1 MPELGICDQKN
12 SSGPHVCS
20 LLAPHAK
27 LEGKSLWCQGKPG
40 ESDHFGSREEA
51 GPRPREEQ
59 RALLLRAWQAMNQQG
74 QQHQEATQKCSLGL
88 IPVLL
93 KHYLYFNKIPKW
105 LVCKLKCEKYTLDNK
120 GSWEVQNTSSK
131 PELLHRKDAQSGGKQ
146 KRTSKL
152 ARPWF
157 KSRVDHLL
165 VEHSSAG
172 HSSSE
177 SQQGC
182 EV

>member
-1 MPELGICDQKN
+1 MV
-12 SSGPHVCS
+12 SGKPWRIR
-20 LLAPHAK
+20 
-27 LEGKSLWCQGKPG
+27 SLWKQR
-40 ESDHFGSREEA
+40 GSRSKTKGGAES
-51 GPRPREEQ
+51 
-59 RALLLRAWQAMNQQG
+59 L
-74 QQHQEATQKCSLGL
+74 ATQSMTGHEPARSTAPGGYSEMQSLGL

-131 PELLHRKDAQSGGKQ
+131 PELLHRKDAQSGGKR

-157 KSRVDHLL
+157 KSRVDHQL